1 MEGKLT
7 WRHGCA
13 CVTLFAQVRVSGRG
27 FAFGLADWAKF
38 HGVFFVSAAVVLSQI
53 CSKLIL
59 F

>member
-1 MEGKLT
+1 MEGKLK

-13 CVTLFAQVRVSGRG
+13 CVTLFAQVRVSGRD

-38 HGVFFVSAAVVLSQI
+38 HGVFLVSAYVVFSQI
-53 CSKLIL
+53 SSKLML